1 MMVSNFRPSI
11 VAWGHPRMNLKGS
24 HETRRVT
31 IPKRV
36 CDLFNRH
43 IGRGQHL
50 HGRFEAAVAA
60 KFFQG
65 KTRLSSKQMAQSRD
79 AQGTTV
85 GKITERARGVFIQE
99 PNCLCDPGISLN
111 NFHKS

>member
-1 MMVSNFRPSI
+1 
-11 VAWGHPRMNLKGS
+11 MNLKGS
-24 HETRRVT
+24 HETRCVT

-43 IGRGQHL
+43 IGRSQHL
-50 HGRFEAAVAA
+50 HCRFKAAVAA

-65 KTRLSSKQMAQSRD
+65 KTGLSSKQMAQPRD
-79 AQGTTV
+79 AQGTTA
-85 GKITERARGVFIQE
+85 GKITERAGGIFIQK
-99 PNCLCDPGISLN
+99 PNCFCDPEIGLS

>member
-1 MMVSNFRPSI
+1 MVVSNFRPPI
-11 VAWGHPRMNLKGS
+11 VAGGHPRMNLKGS

-50 HGRFEAAVAA
+50 HRSFKAAVAS
-60 KFFQG
+60 KFVEG
-65 KTRLSSKQMAQSRD
+65 ETGLSSEQMAQPRE
-79 AQGTTV
+79 AQGTTA
-85 GKITERARGVFIQE
+85 GKISERARGVFIQE
-99 PNCLCDPGISLN
+99 PNCFCD
-111 NFHKS
+111 